1 MTWVSLT
8 NSAGLAYNT
17 LMCGILPNV
26 SVMPHGEES
35 SVRLRFRDGSVSLQ
49 LIPLRVWSL
58 SSLGF

>member
-8 NSAGLAYNT
+8 NSLGLVYN
-17 LMCGILPNV
+17 MVMYGILPNV
-26 SVMPHGEES
+26 NVMPHGEES

-58 SSLGF
+58 SSLAF